1 MKATGTFAALV
12 LLVAWFAPIACLAAD
27 PHAPP
32 AHAATATAGDAHAPA
47 PAANQPVLPPLGI
60 RWPAVMLIIV
70 VGMFLAALIVGPVV
84 RINLPEEPPVAHAHD
99 DSHGHGHGHDHGHDH
114 GHGGHH

>member
-32 AHAATATAGDAHAPA
+32 AHAATATAGDAPA

-99 DSHGHGHGHDHGHDH
+99 DSHGHDHGHDH